1 MYVLALISLIWI
13 AYKLGK
19 EDGKWGL
26 LIVLGIL
33 FFIAF
38 IGVLFK

>member
-19 EDGKWGL
+19 EDGKWVL